1 MRKRRWTVARA
12 LVVLLLALIL
22 QATVLSDLRVA
33 GVLGDIMLALVVAAG
48 ISGGPD
54 RGVTWGFAAGLA
66 YDLVLDTPFGLSALT
81 YALVGYAVGLAGAAV
96 MRTSGWW
103 PVGIA
108 AAAAVV
114 QVTLYTALG
123 NLLGVPYPFGD
134 LPSIAL
140 VEAAWCAVIVLP
152 AIRVMWWIHG
162 HDDPDGFDRLDRL
175 DRLDR
180 YEPFLR

>member
-1 MRKRRWTVARA
+1 VRRRRRTVVVRA
-12 LVVLLLALIL
+12 SLVLLVALIL

-33 GVLGDIMLALVVAAG
+33 GTLGDVMLALVVAAG

-54 RGVTWGFAAGLA
+54 RGATYGFVFGVA
-66 YDLVLDTPFGLSALT
+66 YDLVLDTPFGLNALT
-81 YALVGYAVGLAGAAV
+81 YALVGYAVGLVGAAV

-108 AAAAVV
+108 AAASAV

-123 NLLGVPYPFGD
+123 NLLGVPYPFGE
-134 LPSIAL
+134 LPRIAL
-140 VEAAWCAVIVLP
+140 VEAAWCAVVVLP

-162 HDDPDGFDRLDRL
+162 HDDPDEYDRFDRLERF
-175 DRLDR
+175 
-180 YEPFLR
+180 EPFLR

>member
-1 MRKRRWTVARA
+1 VRQRRWTAVRA
-12 LVVLLLALIL
+12 VLVLLVALIL
-22 QATVLSDLRVA
+22 QATMLADLRVA
-33 GVLGDIMLALVVAAG
+33 GALGDLMLALVVAAG

-54 RGVTWGFAAGLA
+54 RGVAWGFAAGVA

-134 LPSIAL
+134 LPAIAL
-140 VEAAWCAVIVLP
+140 VEAAWCAAIVLP

-162 HDDPDGFDRLDRL
+162 RDDPDRLDRL

-180 YEPFLR
+180 FDRFETMFR